1 MMQHAS
7 KIAAAITDTRTIATI
22 APVESL
28 RLSEDAAVGV
38 VVGVGVEHP
47 YRVVHASIAEA
58 LVREVGVMEEAESD
72 IEGVEVNGAVTDEG
86 EADAE
91 LSGGDVDGTL
101 EAGVAPEETDIGIP
115 LDVAN
120 DDGEAVAEA
129 VSLAPEVSSDADG
142 EGVSVPTLDA
152 APVAD
157 VRVAPGGGL
166 VLPP

>member
-1 MMQHAS
+1 M
-7 KIAAAITDTRTIATI
+7 
-22 APVESL
+22 
-28 RLSEDAAVGV
+28 
-38 VVGVGVEHP
+38 VGVEVEHP
-47 YRVVHASIAEA
+47 PRVVHASIAEA
-58 LVREVGVMEEAESD
+58 LVREVGVMEEVGRDDDDSD
-72 IEGVEVNGAVTDEG
+72 NEGVEVNGPVTDEG

-91 LSGGDVDGTL
+91 LSGGEVDGTL

-120 DDGEAVAEA
+120 ADGEAVAEA

-142 EGVSVPTLDA
+142 EGVSTLDA

-157 VRVAPGGGL
+157 VRVCPGGGL

>member
-1 MMQHAS
+1 M
-7 KIAAAITDTRTIATI
+7 
-22 APVESL
+22 
-28 RLSEDAAVGV
+28 
-38 VVGVGVEHP
+38 VGVEVEHP
-47 YRVVHASIAEA
+47 PRVVHASIAEA
-58 LVREVGVMEEAESD
+58 LVREVGVMEEVGREDDSD
-72 IEGVEVNGAVTDEG
+72 IEGVEVNGPVTDEG

-91 LSGGDVDGTL
+91 LSGGEVDGTL

-120 DDGEAVAEA
+120 NDGEAVAEA

-142 EGVSVPTLDA
+142 EGVSLPTLDA

-157 VRVAPGGGL
+157 VRVCPGGGL